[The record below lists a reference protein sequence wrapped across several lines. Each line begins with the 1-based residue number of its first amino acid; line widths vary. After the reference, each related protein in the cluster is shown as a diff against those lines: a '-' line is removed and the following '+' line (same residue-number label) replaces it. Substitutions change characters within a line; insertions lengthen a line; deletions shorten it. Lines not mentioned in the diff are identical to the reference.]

1 MRTRNIC
8 IGPPPIFPIP
18 FRTHFG
24 NEQQDYARSLEAYHQ
39 HGPPADWQQRH
50 VSAYASCHPW
60 EDWAETW
67 AHYLHMIDT
76 LDTAS
81 NFGIRIRPRTGKRP
95 PTDPPDDFD
104 PYTHPS
110 FDDLIAHWLPLTHA
124 MNSLNRSMG
133 HEDAYPFVLSPA
145 VLDKLQMIHHSD
157 TENEAIKKMLS
168 A

>member
-1 MRTRNIC
+1 
-8 IGPPPIFPIP
+8 
-18 FRTHFG
+18 
-24 NEQQDYARSLEAYHQ
+24 
-39 HGPPADWQQRH
+39 
-50 VSAYASCHPW
+50 
-60 EDWAETW
+60 
-67 AHYLHMIDT
+67 MIDT